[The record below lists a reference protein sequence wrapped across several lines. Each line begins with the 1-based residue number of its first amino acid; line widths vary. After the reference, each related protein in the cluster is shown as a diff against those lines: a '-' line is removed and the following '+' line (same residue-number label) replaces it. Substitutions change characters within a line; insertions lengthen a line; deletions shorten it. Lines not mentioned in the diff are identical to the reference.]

1 MAECL
6 NVQLLPPRRVEKQQ
20 DRDNIPGDAQDFYR
34 ISVGVATLDAIIH
47 FFEVRFGADQQKL
60 IKLFVLR
67 PTKMALMPLSQ
78 KKEDI
83 SSTLDHYQVSQMK
96 ILFKMMKRN

>member
-1 MAECL
+1 M
-6 NVQLLPPRRVEKQQ
+6 EKQQ

-60 IKLFVLR
+60 FVLR
-67 PTKMALMPLSQ
+67 PTKMALMPLSK